1 MPTIVAGRC
10 DSYDVALLKAFFASA
25 LTALGCSFSGLKVLL
40 KPNLLS
46 GKAPPK
52 AVNTHPLFVDALAQ
66 VFLDNGCT
74 VFIGDSPGYEST
86 ERALEK
92 SGIMA
97 VAAARGL
104 HIAPFRRKVSK
115 INAGVSPYR
124 EFFLGEDPLD
134 YDLVVNLPKLKSH
147 VMMGI
152 TAGVKNTFG
161 FIPSLD
167 KARWHLRCGR
177 DTELFAA
184 VLIDIHT
191 VVRPALT
198 VLDGITIMD
207 GDGPGSGRVRPGG
220 LVALTDNAFCLDA
233 FLERLL
239 AAPLPLPIS
248 ALAARHGLLP
258 DARIVDWGIP
268 DVPDFRFPGTMR
280 VDWNLPSFVRQT
292 ARHIMVRKPRCN
304 QRKCTLC
311 RTCVDVCPAAAL
323 EIRDDRLRFDYTKCI
338 RCYCCQEMCPTGAI
352 TIG

>member
-10 DSYDVALLKAFFASA
+10 DSYDVTLLKTFFTKA
-25 LTALGCSFSGLKVLL
+25 LAEFGPSFSGLKVLL

-46 GKAPPK
+46 GKAPRK

-66 VFLDNGCT
+66 VLQESGCT
-74 VFIGDSPGYEST
+74 IFIGDSPGYEST

-97 VAAARGL
+97 VARKRGL
-104 HIAPFRRKVSK
+104 RIAPFNKKISK
-115 INAGVSPYR
+115 ANAGISPYR

-134 YDLVVNLPKLKSH
+134 YDLIVNMPKLKGH

-177 DTELFAA
+177 DTELFAS
-184 VLIDIHT
+184 VLIDIHR

-207 GDGPGSGRVRPGG
+207 GDGPASGRVRHGS
-220 LVALTDNAFCLDA
+220 LVALSDNAFSLDS

-239 AAPLPLPIS
+239 SAPLSLPIS
-248 ALAARHGLLP
+248 ALARRHGLVPDPRIIDWGVPDLP
-258 DARIVDWGIP
+258 D
-268 DVPDFRFPGTMR
+268 FQFPGTMR
-280 VDWNLPSFVRQT
+280 VDWNLPSLVRQT
-292 ARHIMVRKPRCN
+292 ARHIMVRKPKCI
-304 QRKCTLC
+304 QRKCGLC
-311 RTCVDVCPAAAL
+311 RTCVDVCPAQAL
-323 EIRDDRLRFDYTKCI
+323 EIREDRLRFDYAKCI
-338 RCYCCQEMCPTGAI
+338 RCYCCQEMCPAGAI
-352 TIG
+352 TVG